1 MIENVKGRILDIFA
15 YWRVPASGDSVAY
28 REYLML
34 SVGWLGMRLATVFGI
49 AFAVNNPFTAMTLH
63 MTHKDLLIFGY
74 ICTAIGYALAPL
86 NAYIIDNLRSRDGKY
101 RVFVKLAVPS
111 GILSL
116 FALFFPYEKMG
127 YIPMVISLF
136 LIGQIQG
143 YVQGWYS
150 TGVSNLV
157 FVISPNS
164 QERVRIMTVSSL
176 VHNFAPSLT
185 GLLIPVL
192 SDVFANGDLYNI
204 KTYRMIYPV
213 FIVIGVA
220 MSLTAYYGVQER
232 IVVPKSRVTK
242 IGLADALKAVSKNK
256 LFWIKCSDNWNN
268 FMEDSKN
275 VLMQWLFYYG
285 KVGSMTTYGI
295 MDTLSYN
302 SSMWAM
308 LASPWLINRLGKKGF
323 KLTKNILQVF
333 ITLGLAL
340 TYKGK
345 HNLFWIF
352 IFYFL
357 NRFWETTEVVDRAME
372 SDIRDYQQYISGE
385 RIDGSFGVVDTY
397 VGGAVGA
404 VTNLFVPWVYKRNGF
419 DGTDYSVLNVYREDG
434 SYNSG
439 NVLYTLLD
447 KLLVISLVGAVI
459 DILPWFFYDL
469 SETDQKAVVRVVRL
483 RSAAED
489 RDAGLMQDD
498 VYCEACEGLAKMNE
512 YIELETQEKIKVKAS
527 GMTRAQVKAVNKEI
541 SVRNE
546 EIEIA
551 GFLNREL
558 KRYTTDFGVKLTEF
572 CRLMKDDDGETDY
585 ELLAYKLPEVQ
596 SKEERTLKSDAI
608 NNARAIKRA
617 RRMIAKHPEKEVREF
632 SAEEYEKLFDLP
644 EDTAEQRRE
653 KRGLIKAANRERN
666 NYGKVMKPYIWAERH
681 ILLSEV
687 YADID
692 SFTADYKNARK
703 RLDEKLEADRI
714 EAEGAAVKR
723 KTEAKLRRLRKA
735 GAASPE
741 QTARIEMYENKMLE
755 AQRLMAD
762 GSDPDTLARLIN
774 ELDAYYTGEDW
785 KFDFAADETGLL
797 PEDLPRGV
805 LSEDGIYSLLEQY
818 RESLEESDEESDKE

>member
-1 MIENVKGRILDIFA
+1 MIEKIKDFVREIVA
-15 YWRVPASGDSVAY
+15 YWRKPATGDSVAY

-49 AFAVNNPFTAMTLH
+49 GFAVNNPFTAMTLH
-63 MTHKDLLIFGY
+63 MTHRDLLIFGY

-86 NAYIIDNLRSRDGKY
+86 NAYIIDNLRSRAGKY
-101 RVFVKLAVPS
+101 RVFVKLAIPS

-164 QERVRIMTVSSL
+164 KERVRIMTVTSL

-192 SDVFANGDLYNI
+192 SDVFADGDLYNI
-204 KTYRMIYPV
+204 RTYRMIYPV
-213 FIVIGVA
+213 FIVVGVA

-232 IVVPKSRVTK
+232 IIEPRSKVTK
-242 IGLADALKAVSKNK
+242 VGLVSALKAVSRNK

-308 LASPWLINRLGKKGF
+308 LASPWLIDKLGKKGF
-323 KLTKNILQVF
+323 KLVKNITQVF

-340 TYKGK
+340 TYKK
-345 HNLFWIF
+345 SLALIF

-357 NRFWETTEVVDRAME
+357 NRFWETTEVIDRALE

-397 VGGAVGA
+397 VGGAVCA

-419 DGTDYSVLNVYREDG
+419 DGTDYSVLNVYRDDG
-434 SYNSG
+434 SFNSG

-447 KLLVISLVGAVI
+447 KLLMISLVGAVI

-483 RSAAED
+483 RSAVED
-489 RDAGLMQDD
+489 RHAGVLEDEL
-498 VYCEACEGLAKMNE
+498 YCEACEALTLMNAH
-512 YIELETQEKIKVKAS
+512 LGGEKQQKLKKDAAMPKAERKA
-527 GMTRAQVKAVNKEI
+527 TNKAIRAA
-541 SVRNE
+541 NE

-551 GFLNREL
+551 AFLQKEL
-558 KRYTTDFGVKLTEF
+558 TRYETPFGKAFIDLCRQMADDETGKTADFEQ
-572 CRLMKDDDGETDY
+572 
-585 ELLAYKLPEVQ
+585 LAIALPGGAN
-596 SKEERTLKSDAI
+596 KEERTLRSDAI
-608 NNARAIKRA
+608 SNARAVKHAA
-617 RRMIAKHPEKEVREF
+617 RLREKHPERDVESF
-632 SAEEYEKLFDLP
+632 SADDYEKLFDLP
-644 EDTAEQRRE
+644 EETKAQRQE
-653 KRGLIKAANRERN
+653 KRRAIRAANKIRN
-666 NYGKVMKPYIWAERH
+666 HYGKVMKPYLWAQRH
-681 ILLSEV
+681 LLLSEA
-687 YADID
+687 YAQID
-692 SFTADYKNARK
+692 AFTDDYPLVKA
-703 RLDEKLEADRI
+703 RLDERRALEE
-714 EAEGAAVKR
+714 EAARAAAAQR
-723 KTEAKLRRLRKA
+723 KTEA
-735 GAASPE
+735 
-741 QTARIEMYENKMLE
+741 
-755 AQRLMAD
+755 
-762 GSDPDTLARLIN
+762 LARR
-774 ELDAYYTGEDW
+774 
-785 KFDFAADETGLL
+785 K
-797 PEDLPRGV
+797 
-805 LSEDGIYSLLEQY
+805 
-818 RESLEESDEESDKE
+818 

>member
-1 MIENVKGRILDIFA
+1 MIEKIKGFINEIIA

-63 MTHKDLLIFGY
+63 MTHRDLLIFGY

-111 GILSL
+111 GVLSL
-116 FALFFPYEKMG
+116 FALFFPYEKLG
-127 YIPMVISLF
+127 YWPMVISLF

-143 YVQGWYS
+143 YIQGWYS

-157 FVISPNS
+157 YVISPNS
-164 QERVRIMTVSSL
+164 QERVKIMTVSSL

-192 SDVFANGDLYNI
+192 SDKLANGDLYNI
-204 KTYRMIYPV
+204 KTYRMIYPAI
-213 FIVIGVA
+213 IVIGVV
-220 MSLTAYYGVQER
+220 MSLAAYYGVNER
-232 IVVPKSRVTK
+232 IVVPRSRVTK
-242 IGLADALKAVSKNK
+242 VGLIEALKAVSKNK

-308 LASPWLINRLGKKGF
+308 LASPWLIDKLGKKGF

-340 TYKGK
+340 TYKK
-345 HNLFWIF
+345 SLAMIF

-397 VGGAVGA
+397 VGGAIGA

-419 DGTDYSVLNVYREDG
+419 DGTDYSVLNVYNENG
-434 SYNSG
+434 TFNKG
-439 NVLYTLLD
+439 NVLYSLLD
-447 KLLVISLVGAVI
+447 KLLLISLIGAVI
-459 DILPWFFYDL
+459 DILPWFLYDL
-469 SETDQKAVVRVVRL
+469 TETDQKAVVRVVRL
-483 RSAAED
+483 RSAVED
-489 RDAGLMQDD
+489 KEAGVLQDD
-498 VYCEACEGLAKMNE
+498 VYCEACEAIQSMNE
-512 YIELETQEKIKVKAS
+512 YIDLEKTEKIKDDPTLDKKEIKA
-527 GMTRAQVKAVNKEI
+527 RNKEI
-541 SVRNE
+541 KRVNE

-551 GFLNREL
+551 HFLDNEL
-558 KRYTTDFGVKLTEF
+558 KRYETDFGKEF
-572 CRLMKDDDGETDY
+572 IALCRKIAESEIHSVETDF
-585 ELLAYKLPEVQ
+585 ESIAVSLPQ
-596 SKEERTLKSDAI
+596 GKCKEEKTLRSDAVSMS
-608 NNARAIKRA
+608 RAIKRSVNELNKTPGKVLEE
-617 RRMIAKHPEKEVREF
+617 I
-632 SAEEYEKLFDLP
+632 SADDYESLFDLP
-644 EDTAEQRRE
+644 EDTKEQRAE
-653 KRGLIKAANRERN
+653 KRAKIKNANRIRN
-666 NYGKVMKPYIWAERH
+666 RYGKVMKPFLWADRNV
-681 ILLSEV
+681 LLCKAYE
-687 YADID
+687 DIE
-692 SFTADYKNARK
+692 SFTSDYPQSKQ
-703 RLDEKLEADRI
+703 RLDEKRLEEKMKAEEAAAKRKLEARSRR
-714 EAEGAAVKR
+714 VK
-723 KTEAKLRRLRKA
+723 
-735 GAASPE
+735 S
-741 QTARIEMYENKMLE
+741 
-755 AQRLMAD
+755 
-762 GSDPDTLARLIN
+762 S
-774 ELDAYYTGEDW
+774 
-785 KFDFAADETGLL
+785 
-797 PEDLPRGV
+797 
-805 LSEDGIYSLLEQY
+805 
-818 RESLEESDEESDKE
+818 

>member
-1 MIENVKGRILDIFA
+1 MIETIRDYVREVIA
-15 YWRVPASGDSVAY
+15 YWRKPAAGDSVAY

-49 AFAVNNPFTAMTLH
+49 GFAVNNPFTAMTLH
-63 MTHKDLLIFGY
+63 MTHRDLLIFGY

-127 YIPMVISLF
+127 YVPMVASLF

-157 FVISPNS
+157 YVISPNS
-164 QERVRIMTVSSL
+164 KERVRIMTVSSL

-192 SDVFANGDLYNI
+192 SDVFADGDLYNI
-204 KTYRMIYPV
+204 RTYRMIYPI
-213 FIVIGVA
+213 FIVVGVA

-232 IVVPKSRVTK
+232 IIEPRSKVTK
-242 IGLADALKAVSKNK
+242 VGLVSALRAVSKNK

-308 LASPWLINRLGKKGF
+308 LASPWLIDKLGKKGF
-323 KLTKNILQVF
+323 KLVKNITQVF

-340 TYKGK
+340 TYKK
-345 HNLFWIF
+345 SLWLIF

-357 NRFWETTEVVDRAME
+357 NRFWETTEVIDRAME

-404 VTNLFVPWVYKRNGF
+404 VTNLFIPWVYKRNGF

-434 SYNSG
+434 SFNSG
-439 NVLYTLLD
+439 NVLYPLLD
-447 KLLVISLVGAVI
+447 KLLTISLVGAVI

-483 RSAAED
+483 RSAVED
-489 RDAGLMQDD
+489 RDAGVLEDEL
-498 VYCEACEGLAKMNE
+498 YCEACEALQLMGTHLGGEK
-512 YIELETQEKIKVKAS
+512 QEKLKKDAAIPKEERKA
-527 GMTRAQVKAVNKEI
+527 QNKAIREN
-541 SVRNE
+541 NE

-551 GFLNREL
+551 AFLQREL
-558 KRYTTDFGVKLTEF
+558 TRYETPFGKAFLDFCRKMTAENADGATDFS
-572 CRLMKDDDGETDY
+572 RLAAALPQGSDKET
-585 ELLAYKLPEVQ
+585 
-596 SKEERTLKSDAI
+596 RTLRSDAI
-608 NNARAIKRA
+608 ANAKAVRQA
-617 RRMIAKHPEKEVREF
+617 RRLRAKHPERIVDTF
-632 SAEEYEKLFDLP
+632 SADDYEKLFDLP
-644 EDTAEQRRE
+644 EETRQQRQE
-653 KRGLIKAANRERN
+653 KRQAIRSANKVRN
-666 NYGKVMKPYIWAERH
+666 RYGKQQKPYLWAQQH
-681 ILLSEV
+681 ILLGEA

-692 SFTADYKNARK
+692 SFTDDYPAAKA
-703 RLDEKLEADRI
+703 RLDEQRRLEQ
-714 EAEGAAVKR
+714 EAEIAATAQR
-723 KTEAKLRRLRKA
+723 KTEA
-735 GAASPE
+735 
-741 QTARIEMYENKMLE
+741 
-755 AQRLMAD
+755 
-762 GSDPDTLARLIN
+762 LARR
-774 ELDAYYTGEDW
+774 
-785 KFDFAADETGLL
+785 KH
-797 PEDLPRGV
+797 
-805 LSEDGIYSLLEQY
+805 
-818 RESLEESDEESDKE
+818 